1 MEAMSQPQTPQVHI
15 VQSPEY
21 REGYANS
28 VQVRVSLWDFF
39 LQFGTLGRQTA
50 ERAEINAFQG
60 IYLSPQ
66 QTKAL
71 HHVLTEN
78 LAQYESAFGK
88 IELDPKAAARQGS
101 VQ

>member
-1 MEAMSQPQTPQVHI
+1 MKAMSQPQNPQVRI
-15 VQSPEY
+15 VQGPDY
-21 REGYANS
+21 RDGYANS

-39 LQFGTLGRQTA
+39 LQFGTLGQQTTDS
-50 ERAEINAFQG
+50 AEINAFQG

-78 LAQYESAFGK
+78 LAQYETAFGK